1 MLYYI
6 ENVIDVS
13 ALCEDKQM
21 QRDMEIYA
29 KIRNKVLDECYSIK
43 GYSELPCAEK
53 AKIYDSIRAKY
64 IDENGNIIDYSI
76 CE

>member
-1 MLYYI
+1 MLYYT

-13 ALCEDKQM
+13 AFCEDEQM

-76 CE
+76 WE